1 MQWEDYKLKLTVI
14 VSSVTLSLLFQ
25 GGRVLGGMSAKE
37 GAARLDKNFC
47 TQVPLSQCRRAV
59 GDGPLVWST
68 SACLVRCIGARLCH
82 AVRSVSAKFLFPMSS
97 SYTFPSS
104 LQ

>member
-37 GAARLDKNFC
+37 GAA
-47 TQVPLSQCRRAV
+47 
-59 GDGPLVWST
+59 
-68 SACLVRCIGARLCH
+68 
-82 AVRSVSAKFLFPMSS
+82 
-97 SYTFPSS
+97 
-104 LQ
+104 